1 MAQEKVQDLK
11 LRVVFEG
18 LTSNG
23 ATDSTKQLPE
33 EAYATLGGGSGSS
46 SPSLKSSASPP
57 AKQASKTAPQTQ
69 KDEGPRHRQ
78 TQQPPSVTLSS
89 VPSTG
94 LSSQAQS
101 QDQAQSSFS
110 MPVLLLLLL
119 FYSLLLLGAG
129 YAIAKYL

>member
-1 MAQEKVQDLK
+1 MPQEKVQDLK

-18 LTSNG
+18 LTLNG

-57 AKQASKTAPQTQ
+57 AKQVLKTAPQTQ
-69 KDEGPRHRQ
+69 KDEGPRHRL
-78 TQQPPSVTLSS
+78 TAPQPPSATQSS

-94 LSSQAQS
+94 LSSQAQT
-101 QDQAQSSFS
+101 QLQSFFS
-110 MPVLLLLLL
+110 TPVLLLLLL

-129 YAIAKYL
+129 YAIAKYV